1 MTGSCEFSTTS
12 PLIERR
18 YSGRCRGFETASFSE
33 CRDSQAKAFWA
44 GGPNFRAMGD
54 TPPRRPLPRSRRHLL
69 QFVAVDIAHVLRGV
83 ARILAL
89 EMDVIVRRPLDA
101 VARRPILGS
110 SGVCLVHL
118 SAFQVGDPIA
128 VAAAVVIPFCLG
140 IIPDGLAVFIGGL
153 VILDGKR
160 MTTPECSST
169 IC

>member
-1 MTGSCEFSTTS
+1 
-12 PLIERR
+12 
-18 YSGRCRGFETASFSE
+18 
-33 CRDSQAKAFWA
+33 
-44 GGPNFRAMGD
+44 
-54 TPPRRPLPRSRRHLL
+54 
-69 QFVAVDIAHVLRGV
+69 
-83 ARILAL
+83 
-89 EMDVIVRRPLDA
+89 MDVIVRRPLDA

-118 SAFQVGDPIA
+118 FAFQVGDPIA